1 MKRDNIVKRGIE
13 LVRRRGIK
21 GAGQKVLSKVKL
33 LPEKSDLTYNM
44 SFIMDQKEIELVPA
58 EQEQHKN
65 DEIKL
70 LNWVIPE
77 MGKGSGGHTT
87 IFRMMSHLENMGFHS
102 RVYIFMSPNY
112 RDNQSVVRFVREYF
126 PLLDHRVELFWD
138 VSLMTYAHATI
149 ATSWETAY
157 FVKRFKNTSA
167 QCYFVQDFEPY
178 FYPNGSYYH
187 LAENTYRFGMYGITA
202 GDWLKEKLEKEY
214 GMWTRSFGF
223 SYDKSVYTPHEK
235 KNLTKKI
242 FFYARPYTPRRDFE
256 IGLLALNEVCKRI
269 EGLTVVFAGEDLKNY
284 VIPFKHENHGIVTVE
299 ELAQFYSECDMCLVV
314 SGTNLSLLPLEIMGS
329 NSVAICSKGENSSW
343 LVNEENAVM
352 VNYDPVEIA
361 DTIVYYYNHP
371 EELEKIRTKGMQFA
385 KNTSWEQEA
394 TKIRDALLEILG

>member
-1 MKRDNIVKRGIE
+1 MGKDNIVKRGIE

-21 GAGQKVLSKVKL
+21 GAGQKVLSKLKMS
-33 LPEKSDLTYNM
+33 PEKSDLILNM
-44 SFIMDQKEIELVPA
+44 GFIMDQKEIELVPA
-58 EQEQHKN
+58 EQEKHK
-65 DEIKL
+65 DDQVKL

-87 IFRMMSHLENMGFHS
+87 IFRMISHLENMGFHS
-102 RVYIFMSPNY
+102 RVYLYMSPNY
-112 RDNQSVVRFVREYF
+112 RDNKSVIRFVREYF
-126 PLLDHRVELFWD
+126 PLLDHRVEMFWD
-138 VSLMTYAHATI
+138 VSLMTYAHATF

-167 QCYFVQDFEPY
+167 RCYFVQDFEPY

-202 GDWLKEKLEKEY
+202 GDWLREKLEKEY

-223 SYDKSVYTPHEK
+223 SYDKSVYIPHEK
-235 KNLTKKI
+235 KKLTRKI

-256 IGLLALNEVCKRI
+256 IGLLALNEVCQRI
-269 EGLTVVFAGEDLKNY
+269 KGLTVVFAGEDLKNY
-284 VIPFKHENHGIVTVE
+284 VIPFKHENHGIVTVQ
-299 ELAQFYSECDMCLVV
+299 ELARFYSECDMCLVV

-329 NSVAICSKGENSSW
+329 NSVAICSRGDNSSW
-343 LVNEENAVM
+343 LVNEENAIM

-361 DTIVYYYNHP
+361 DTIVHYYNHP
-371 EELEKIRTKGMQFA
+371 EELEEIRTKGMKFA
-385 KNTSWEQEA
+385 QNTSWEQEA
-394 TKIRDALLEILG
+394 AKIRDALLEILG